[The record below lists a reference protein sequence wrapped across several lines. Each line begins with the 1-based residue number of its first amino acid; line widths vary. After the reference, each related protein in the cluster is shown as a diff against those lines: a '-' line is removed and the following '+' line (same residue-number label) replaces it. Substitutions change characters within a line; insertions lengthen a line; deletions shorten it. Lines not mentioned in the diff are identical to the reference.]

1 MDGGNSMTINGNI
14 LTADDGKVLK
24 KGDVIAATVHLG
36 VNDSAENWVEIDKS
50 DEEISDSEA
59 LKIITGGADI

>member
-1 MDGGNSMTINGNI
+1 MTINGNI
-14 LTADDGKVLK
+14 LTADNGKVLK

-36 VNDSAENWVEIDKS
+36 VNDNVSNWTEIDKS

-59 LKIITGGADI
+59 LEIITGGADI

>member
-1 MDGGNSMTINGNI
+1 MTINGNI

-24 KGDVIAATVHLG
+24 KGDVIAVTVYLG

-59 LKIITGGADI
+59 LEIITGGAT

>member
-1 MDGGNSMTINGNI
+1 MTINGNI

-36 VNDSAENWVEIDKS
+36 VNDSVSNWTEIDKS

-59 LKIITGGADI
+59 LEIITGGADA

>member
-1 MDGGNSMTINGNI
+1 MTINGNI
-14 LTADDGKVLK
+14 LTADDGKALQ
-24 KGDVIAATVHLG
+24 KGDVIAVTVHLG

-59 LKIITGGADI
+59 LEIITGGADI

>member
-1 MDGGNSMTINGNI
+1 MTINGNI
-14 LTADDGKVLK
+14 LTAENGKVLK

-36 VNDSAENWVEIDKS
+36 VNDSASNWMEIDKS

-59 LKIITGGADI
+59 LKIITGGTDA

>member
-1 MDGGNSMTINGNI
+1 MTINGNI
-14 LTADDGKVLK
+14 LTADDGKALQ
-24 KGDVIAATVHLG
+24 KGDVIAVTVHLG
-36 VNDSAENWVEIDKS
+36 VNDSVSNWTEIDKS

>member
-14 LTADDGKVLK
+14 LTADNGKVLK

-36 VNDSAENWVEIDKS
+36 VNDSAGNWTEIDKS

-59 LKIITGGADI
+59 LEIITGGADA

>member
-1 MDGGNSMTINGNI
+1 MTINGNI
-14 LTADDGKVLK
+14 LKADNGKVLK
-24 KGDVIAATVHLG
+24 KGDVIAATVYLG
-36 VNDSAENWVEIDKS
+36 VNDSAGNWTEIDKS

>member
-1 MDGGNSMTINGNI
+1 MDGGDGMTINGNI
-14 LTADDGKVLK
+14 LTAENGKVLK

-36 VNDSAENWVEIDKS
+36 VNDSASNWMEIDKS

>member
-1 MDGGNSMTINGNI
+1 MTINGNI
-14 LTADDGKVLK
+14 LTADNGKVLK

>member
-1 MDGGNSMTINGNI
+1 MTINGNI
-14 LTADDGKVLK
+14 LTADNGKVLK
-24 KGDVIAATVHLG
+24 KGDVVAVTVHLG
-36 VNDSAENWVEIDKS
+36 VNDSAGNWTEIDKS

>member
-1 MDGGNSMTINGNI
+1 MTINGNI
-14 LTADDGKVLK
+14 LTADDGKALQ

-36 VNDSAENWVEIDKS
+36 VNDSAGSWTEIDKS

-59 LKIITGGADI
+59 LEIITGGDSA